1 MKKKIVWIVIALVVV
16 AGVVLGLTV
25 FGKGKN
31 GKVEYRTETIGRGD
45 IEALV
50 VTSGTLNPIET
61 VDVGAQVSG
70 KIEKLYADF
79 NSIVT
84 KGQVVAEL
92 DQEPL
97 LMKIQQN
104 EANYKS
110 RVASLERS
118 KVSLQTAEKAYERAK
133 SLFAKELISIEEMD
147 AAEANYLNA
156 KSDLVSSEATL
167 AQAKS
172 TLDLSKVDLGYSVI
186 KAPVD
191 GVVITRKV
199 NVGQTLQSNYAAPVL
214 FQVATDLT
222 KMKVECSVDE
232 SDIGKVKE
240 GQKVRFT
247 VEAYPNQNFDGVVQ
261 QVRFSPETVQNVVTY
276 TTIVNVDNPEK
287 KLLPGMTATVSII
300 VGEAKNVLRVSNAAL
315 RFTPTL
321 PAEELQAIMKE
332 SMDRMM
338 AKRQAEGGQPGAPAG
353 GAAPAA
359 GSAPAAQG
367 GQRTFNRQGGGQAGG
382 AARPAGAPRLDAGQ
396 GRQVEHD
403 VPPDGRPGHLLLG
416 DRPQRAQGRRCRRRR
431 PDVGDVHDRVQPR
444 HGRDDVH
451 GRAARGRTAISAAGR
466 GRAIMPG
473 NVIELQGPGQD
484 LLRRGDGGPG
494 PAGRILQDRPGG
506 LPGHHGALGLGQV
519 EPDEHPRLPRPA
531 DLRRIRLR
539 RGGRLQAR

>member
-1 MKKKIVWIVIALVVV
+1 MKKKIIWIAVALVIVT
-16 AGVVLGLTV
+16 GVILGLTV
-25 FGKGKN
+25 FKNGKN
-31 GKVEYRTETIGRGD
+31 GKVEYKTEVVGKGD

-79 NSIVT
+79 NSVVT

-97 LMKIQQN
+97 RMKIQQN

-110 RVASLERS
+110 RVAALERS
-118 KVSLQTAEKAYERAK
+118 KVSLQTAERAYERAK
-133 SLFAKELISIEEMD
+133 SLSGKALISLEEMD

-156 KSDLVSSEATL
+156 KSDLVSSEASL

-172 TLDLSKVDLGYSVI
+172 TLDLSKVDLGYAVI

-191 GVVITRKV
+191 GVIITRKV
-199 NVGQTLQSNYAAPVL
+199 NIGQTLQSSYTAPIL

-240 GQKVRFT
+240 GQKARFT
-247 VEAYPNQNFDGVVQ
+247 VEAYPNENFNGVVQ

-315 RFTPTL
+315 RFTPNL
-321 PAEELQAIMKE
+321 SAEELAAIQKE
-332 SMDRMM
+332 TLDRMM
-338 AKRQAEGGQPGAPAG
+338 AQRQAQGGQPGQPGQPGA
-353 GAAPAA
+353 AAPAEATPSAA
-359 GSAPAAQG
+359 GPRPEGQAGQ
-367 GQRTFNRQGGGQAGG
+367 GQRAFNRQGGGQGGGQARQQMPRVWLQDKAGKLKMMFLRTG
-382 AARPAGAPRLDAGQ
+382 VADTSYTEIVRSELKEGDVILSGTQAGTAAAAANRQ
-396 GRQVEHD
+396 GMPGMMFMGG
-403 VPPDGRPGHLLLG
+403 PPG
-416 DRPQRAQGRRCRRRR
+416 GRR
-431 PDVGDVHDRVQPR
+431 
-444 HGRDDVH
+444 
-451 GRAARGRTAISAAGR
+451 
-466 GRAIMPG
+466 
-473 NVIELQGPGQD
+473 
-484 LLRRGDGGPG
+484 
-494 PAGRILQDRPGG
+494 
-506 LPGHHGALGLGQV
+506 
-519 EPDEHPRLPRPA
+519 
-531 DLRRIRLR
+531 
-539 RGGRLQAR
+539 

>member
-1 MKKKIVWIVIALVVV
+1 MKKKIVWIIVALVVV
-16 AGVVLGLTV
+16 TGVILGLTV
-25 FGKGKN
+25 FGKSKN
-31 GKVEYRTETIGRGD
+31 GKVEYKTEVLGRGD

-70 KIEKLYADF
+70 KVIELYADF
-79 NSIVT
+79 NSVVT

-97 LMKIQQN
+97 KMKIEQN

-118 KVSLQTAEKAYERAK
+118 KVSLQTAEKAYDRAK

-147 AAEANYLNA
+147 ASEAAFLNA
-156 KSDLVSSEATL
+156 KSDLVSSEASL

-172 TLDLSKVDLGYSVI
+172 TLDLSKVDLGYAVI

-199 NVGQTLQSNYAAPVL
+199 NIGQTIQSSYQAPVL
-214 FQVATDLT
+214 FQIATDLT

-247 VEAYPNQNFDGVVQ
+247 VEAYPNENFNGVVQ

-276 TTIVNVDNPEK
+276 TTIVNVENPDK

-315 RFTPTL
+315 RFTPNLT
-321 PAEELQAIMKE
+321 PAELEKMQKE
-332 SMDRMM
+332 MRDQMM
-338 AKRQAEGGQPGAPAG
+338 AKRQAEGGQPGQAAPGAAAAPAG
-353 GAAPAA
+353 VAP
-359 GSAPAAQG
+359 QG
-367 GQRTFNRQGGGQAGG
+367 GFVRQGGGEGG
-382 AARPAGAPRLDAGQ
+382 S
-396 GRQVEHD
+396 
-403 VPPDGRPGHLLLG
+403 GRP
-416 DRPQRAQGRRCRRRR
+416 RPQMPRVWMRGEDGAWKMVFVRTGVSDTSYTEIVRALGAELKEGDTIVTGNLTATTVSPNQGMGGMMFMGGPPPGGRR
-431 PDVGDVHDRVQPR
+431 
-444 HGRDDVH
+444 
-451 GRAARGRTAISAAGR
+451 
-466 GRAIMPG
+466 
-473 NVIELQGPGQD
+473 
-484 LLRRGDGGPG
+484 
-494 PAGRILQDRPGG
+494 
-506 LPGHHGALGLGQV
+506 
-519 EPDEHPRLPRPA
+519 
-531 DLRRIRLR
+531 
-539 RGGRLQAR
+539 

>member
-31 GKVEYRTETIGRGD
+31 GKVAYRTETLGRGD

-79 NSIVT
+79 NSVVT
-84 KGQVVAEL
+84 KGQIVAEL

-118 KVSLQTAEKAYERAK
+118 KVSLQTAGKAYERAK

-147 AAEANYLNA
+147 ASEANFLNA

-247 VEAYPNQNFDGVVQ
+247 VEAYPNQNFVGIVQ

-300 VGEAKNVLRVSNAAL
+300 VGEAKDVLRVSNAAL

-321 PAEELQAIMKE
+321 PAEQLQAIMKE
-332 SMDRMM
+332 SADRMM

-359 GSAPAAQG
+359 GPGTEAQG

-382 AARPAGAPRLDAGQ
+382 AARPQAPRVWMQDKDGKWSMVFLRTGVQDTSYSEIVRSELKEGDVVIAGLLSAASTTASNP
-396 GRQVEHD
+396 GMGGMMFMGG
-403 VPPDGRPGHLLLG
+403 PPGG
-416 DRPQRAQGRRCRRRR
+416 GRR
-431 PDVGDVHDRVQPR
+431 
-444 HGRDDVH
+444 
-451 GRAARGRTAISAAGR
+451 
-466 GRAIMPG
+466 
-473 NVIELQGPGQD
+473 
-484 LLRRGDGGPG
+484 
-494 PAGRILQDRPGG
+494 
-506 LPGHHGALGLGQV
+506 
-519 EPDEHPRLPRPA
+519 
-531 DLRRIRLR
+531 
-539 RGGRLQAR
+539 

>member
-1 MKKKIVWIVIALVVV
+1 MKKKVIWIIVALVVV
-16 AGVVLGLTV
+16 AGAILGLTV
-25 FGKGKN
+25 FRNGKN
-31 GKVEYRTETIGRGD
+31 GKVEYRTETLARGD

-70 KIEKLYADF
+70 KVVDLFADF
-79 NSIVT
+79 NSVVT

-97 LMKIQQN
+97 KMKIDQN

-118 KVSLQTAEKAYERAK
+118 KVGLQTAGKAYERAK

-147 AAEANYLNA
+147 AAEATFLNA
-156 KSDLVSSEATL
+156 KSDLVSSEASL

-172 TLDLSKVDLGYSVI
+172 TLDLSKVDLGYAVI

-199 NVGQTLQSNYAAPVL
+199 NIGQTIQSSYQAPIL
-214 FQVATDLT
+214 FQIATDLT

-247 VEAYPNQNFDGVVQ
+247 VEAYPTENFNGVVQ

-276 TTIVNVDNPEK
+276 TTIVNVENPEK

-315 RFTPTL
+315 RFTPGL
-321 PAEELQAIMKE
+321 PAEQIQAIMKE
-332 SMDRMM
+332 SMDLFM
-338 AKRQAEGGQPGAPAG
+338 AKRQAEGGQPGQPGAPAG
-353 GAAPAA
+353 GAPTAA
-359 GSAPAAQG
+359 GPRPEGQG
-367 GQRTFNRQGGGQAGG
+367 GQRTFNRQGGG
-382 AARPAGAPRLDAGQ
+382 
-396 GRQVEHD
+396 GRQQLPRVWLQDKAGKWSVMLVRTGVADTSYTEIVRAVGGELKEGD
-403 VPPDGRPGHLLLG
+403 IVVAGTLTPTTASTSGPGMGGMMFMGGPPG
-416 DRPQRAQGRRCRRRR
+416 GRR
-431 PDVGDVHDRVQPR
+431 
-444 HGRDDVH
+444 
-451 GRAARGRTAISAAGR
+451 
-466 GRAIMPG
+466 
-473 NVIELQGPGQD
+473 
-484 LLRRGDGGPG
+484 
-494 PAGRILQDRPGG
+494 
-506 LPGHHGALGLGQV
+506 
-519 EPDEHPRLPRPA
+519 
-531 DLRRIRLR
+531 
-539 RGGRLQAR
+539 

>member
-31 GKVEYRTETIGRGD
+31 GKVAYRTETLGRGD

-79 NSIVT
+79 NSVVT

-118 KVSLQTAEKAYERAK
+118 KVSLQTADKAYERAK
-133 SLFAKELISIEEMD
+133 SLFAKEIISIEEMD
-147 AAEANYLNA
+147 AVEANFLNA

-247 VEAYPNQNFDGVVQ
+247 VEAYPNQNFVGVVQ

-321 PAEELQAIMKE
+321 PAEQLQAIMKE
-332 SMDRMM
+332 SAERMM

-367 GQRTFNRQGGGQAGG
+367 GQRGFSRPGGGQAGG
-382 AARPAGAPRLDAGQ
+382 AARQQAPRVWMQDQDGKWSMVFLRTGVQDTSYSEIVRSELKEGDVVIAGLLSATTTT
-396 GRQVEHD
+396 GSN
-403 VPPDGRPGHLLLG
+403 PGMG
-416 DRPQRAQGRRCRRRR
+416 GMMFMGGGRR
-431 PDVGDVHDRVQPR
+431 
-444 HGRDDVH
+444 
-451 GRAARGRTAISAAGR
+451 
-466 GRAIMPG
+466 
-473 NVIELQGPGQD
+473 
-484 LLRRGDGGPG
+484 
-494 PAGRILQDRPGG
+494 
-506 LPGHHGALGLGQV
+506 
-519 EPDEHPRLPRPA
+519 
-531 DLRRIRLR
+531 
-539 RGGRLQAR
+539 

>member
-1 MKKKIVWIVIALVVV
+1 MKKKIIWIIVALVIVTG
-16 AGVVLGLTV
+16 AILGLTV
-25 FGKGKN
+25 FKSGKN
-31 GKVEYRTETIGRGD
+31 GKVEYRTEVIGKGD

-79 NSIVT
+79 NSVVK
-84 KGQVVAEL
+84 KGDVVAEL

-97 LMKIQQN
+97 RMKIDQN

-118 KVSLQTAEKAYERAK
+118 KVQLQTAEKALERAK
-133 SLFAKELISIEEMD
+133 TLFAKELISIEEMD

-156 KSDLVSSEATL
+156 KSDLVSSEATV

-199 NVGQTLQSNYAAPVL
+199 NIGQTLQSSYAAPVL

-247 VEAYPNQNFDGVVQ
+247 VEAYPNESFNGVVQ

-300 VGEAKNVLRVSNAAL
+300 VGEAKSVLRVSNAAL

-321 PAEELQAIMKE
+321 SPEELAAKHE
-332 SMDRMM
+332 GDDRPDD
-338 AKRQAEGGQPGAPAG
+338 G
-353 GAAPAA
+353 PAA
-359 GSAPAAQG
+359 GPGRPARRPGPG
-367 GQRTFNRQGGGQAGG
+367 GGRPDRGRRQAGRPGGPGPRQFTRQGGGQGT
-382 AARPAGAPRLDAGQ
+382 GQ
-396 GRQVEHD
+396 A
-403 VPPDGRPGHLLLG
+403 
-416 DRPQRAQGRRCRRRR
+416 RAQMPHVWLQDKDGKLSMMMLRTGVSDTSYTEIVRSELKEGDVVLAGVQAAAGTAANRQQQGMPGMMFMGGPPGGGRR
-431 PDVGDVHDRVQPR
+431 
-444 HGRDDVH
+444 
-451 GRAARGRTAISAAGR
+451 
-466 GRAIMPG
+466 
-473 NVIELQGPGQD
+473 
-484 LLRRGDGGPG
+484 
-494 PAGRILQDRPGG
+494 
-506 LPGHHGALGLGQV
+506 
-519 EPDEHPRLPRPA
+519 
-531 DLRRIRLR
+531 
-539 RGGRLQAR
+539 

>member
-1 MKKKIVWIVIALVVV
+1 MKKKVIWIIVALVVV
-16 AGVVLGLTV
+16 TGAILGLTV
-25 FGKGKN
+25 FRNGKD
-31 GKVEYRTETIGRGD
+31 GKVEYRTEAVGRGD

-61 VDVGAQVSG
+61 VDIGAQVSG
-70 KIEKLYADF
+70 KIVDLYADF
-79 NSIVT
+79 NSLVT

-97 LMKIQQN
+97 RLKIEQN

-118 KVSLQTAEKAYERAK
+118 KVQLQTAEKAYERAK
-133 SLFAKELISIEEMD
+133 SLFAKDLISIEEMD
-147 AAEANYLNA
+147 SAEANFLNA
-156 KSDLVSSEATL
+156 KSDLTSSEASL

-186 KAPVD
+186 KSPVD

-199 NVGQTLQSNYAAPVL
+199 NVGQTLQSSMTAPVL

-247 VEAYPNQNFDGVVQ
+247 VEAYPNESFNGVVQ

-300 VGEAKNVLRVSNAAL
+300 VGEAKGVLRVSNAAL

-321 PAEELQAIMKE
+321 SPEEL
-332 SMDRMM
+332 M
-338 AKRQAEGGQPGAPAG
+338 AKQKEMFDRLMAQRQAQGGQPGGPAPAG
-353 GAAPAA
+353 AAANAA
-359 GSAPAAQG
+359 GARPEGQAGQ
-367 GQRTFNRQGGGQAGG
+367 GQRQFTRQGGGQGT
-382 AARPAGAPRLDAGQ
+382 GQ
-396 GRQVEHD
+396 A
-403 VPPDGRPGHLLLG
+403 
-416 DRPQRAQGRRCRRRR
+416 RAQMPHVWLQDKDGKLSMMMLRTGVSDTSYTEIVRSELKEGDVVLAGVQAAAGTAANRQQQGMPGMMFMGGPPGGGRR
-431 PDVGDVHDRVQPR
+431 
-444 HGRDDVH
+444 
-451 GRAARGRTAISAAGR
+451 
-466 GRAIMPG
+466 
-473 NVIELQGPGQD
+473 
-484 LLRRGDGGPG
+484 
-494 PAGRILQDRPGG
+494 
-506 LPGHHGALGLGQV
+506 
-519 EPDEHPRLPRPA
+519 
-531 DLRRIRLR
+531 
-539 RGGRLQAR
+539 

>member
-1 MKKKIVWIVIALVVV
+1 MKKKVIWTVVALVVV

-25 FGKGKN
+25 FKSGKN
-31 GKVEYRTETIGRGD
+31 GKVAYRTEVVGKGD

-70 KIEKLYADF
+70 KIMKLYADF
-79 NSIVT
+79 NSQVT
-84 KGQVVAEL
+84 KGQIVAEL

-97 LMKIQQN
+97 KMKIDQN

-118 KVSLQTAEKAYERAK
+118 KVSLQTAQKGFERAK

-147 AAEANYLNA
+147 AAEAAYLNA
-156 KSDLVSSEATL
+156 KSDLVSSEASL

-186 KAPVD
+186 RAPVD

-199 NVGQTLQSNYAAPVL
+199 NIGQTLQSSYAAPVL

-247 VEAYPNQNFDGVVQ
+247 VEAYPNENFNGVVQ

-315 RFTPTL
+315 RFAPNL
-321 PAEELQAIMKE
+321 SPEELGAIMKE
-332 SMDRMM
+332 SLERLM
-338 AKRQAEGGQPGAPAG
+338 AQRQAQGGQPGAAAGAPAEGGARPAG
-353 GAAPAA
+353 EA
-359 GSAPAAQG
+359 
-367 GQRTFNRQGGGQAGG
+367 GQRQFNRQGGATPGGGEGQAGR
-382 AARPAGAPRLDAGQ
+382 ARPQMPRVWMQGKDGQWSMMFVRTGVQDTSYSEIVRSELKEGDVIVAGMLTASTMTSTGNPGM
-396 GRQVEHD
+396 GGMMFMTG
-403 VPPDGRPGHLLLG
+403 PPSG
-416 DRPQRAQGRRCRRRR
+416 GRR
-431 PDVGDVHDRVQPR
+431 
-444 HGRDDVH
+444 
-451 GRAARGRTAISAAGR
+451 
-466 GRAIMPG
+466 
-473 NVIELQGPGQD
+473 
-484 LLRRGDGGPG
+484 
-494 PAGRILQDRPGG
+494 
-506 LPGHHGALGLGQV
+506 
-519 EPDEHPRLPRPA
+519 
-531 DLRRIRLR
+531 
-539 RGGRLQAR
+539 

>member
-79 NSIVT
+79 NSVVT

-147 AAEANYLNA
+147 AAEANFLNA

-247 VEAYPNQNFDGVVQ
+247 VEAYPNQNFAGVVQ

-338 AKRQAEGGQPGAPAG
+338 AKRQAEGGQPAAPAG

-359 GSAPAAQG
+359 QE
-367 GQRTFNRQGGGQAGG
+367 GQRTFNRTGGGQAGG
-382 AARPAGAPRLDAGQ
+382 AARQQAPRVWMQDKDGKWSMMFLRTGVQDTSYSEIVRSELKEGDVVIAGLMSATSTTASNP
-396 GRQVEHD
+396 GMGGMMFMGG
-403 VPPDGRPGHLLLG
+403 PPGG
-416 DRPQRAQGRRCRRRR
+416 GRR
-431 PDVGDVHDRVQPR
+431 
-444 HGRDDVH
+444 
-451 GRAARGRTAISAAGR
+451 
-466 GRAIMPG
+466 
-473 NVIELQGPGQD
+473 
-484 LLRRGDGGPG
+484 
-494 PAGRILQDRPGG
+494 
-506 LPGHHGALGLGQV
+506 
-519 EPDEHPRLPRPA
+519 
-531 DLRRIRLR
+531 
-539 RGGRLQAR
+539 